1 MISFRQCSPAS
12 LAARYCALFMLWFS
26 SHAWAVTLG
35 QESILS
41 ALGDP
46 IEVEIELLQWDDI
59 DLGQVEIALA
69 SRDEYD
75 AFGLGWLPT
84 LAQLDFNLIGPD
96 LRGAVKV
103 LVSTREP
110 VVEPYV
116 ELLLVLRW
124 PGGSLLREYV
134 LLFDLP
140 VVRSAVSL
148 PAEVEAPAVPEVV
161 AAAEELTV
169 AVTVA
174 DSDNTS
180 AVEPRN
186 QGAIVVDNAVPLPA
200 AQAAAA
206 PASGRRVYQ
215 VREGDGLWSIAQ
227 QFQPAGAGDNLY
239 QMLLSLHDLNRAAF
253 INGNISLL
261 KANALLQIPGT
272 NDIEAV
278 PADTAES
285 LFEQRWAEGTRRL
298 QTALRGEP
306 LPAFSELYQS
316 ERSEAGPE
324 AAQQARV
331 PGQETG
337 RVAGGNDGLLL
348 PATTT
353 VVVLESE
360 ESAANDGIAFAEPVL
375 QLSQLSTAASA
386 GKALADADSTAAITV
401 NPYLERIDGTAR
413 DLQVLLQNRAA
424 QIARLEEQ
432 LLEMRGRMRDAQ
444 QVTARLNAAL
454 ELALERQ
461 GQTQQQTLATA
472 LLGMLA
478 LVLLAALVVA
488 LVMLLRLTMQ
498 VRQQRRA
505 LAGADAFDEVPL
517 PAAATGERANQTRE
531 GLPSSDGI
539 VVHEQ
544 GDVAALAADDQDEL
558 RPAPRPFVSK

>member
-12 LAARYCALFMLWFS
+12 LAARCCALLMLWFS

-161 AAAEELTV
+161 AATEELTV

-227 QFQPAGAGDNLY
+227 QFQPAGAGENLY

-272 NDIEAV
+272 NDIESV
-278 PADTAES
+278 LADTAES

-375 QLSQLSTAASA
+375 QISQLSTATSA
-386 GKALADADSTAAITV
+386 GKALADVDSTAAITV

-505 LAGADAFDEVPL
+505 LAGADAFDEAPL
-517 PAAATGERANQTRE
+517 PASATGDRANQTRE

-544 GDVAALAADDQDEL
+544 GDMAALAKDDQDEL
-558 RPAPRPFVSK
+558 HLAPRPFVSK